1 MTDLPFTLDRRYT
14 VSNLRAQVE
23 RLTGERD
30 TALAATQASAAAAQG
45 LLAANRRAVEWLR
58 TVDASRMSGQ
68 QVVDDLLRELAV
80 TPEATS

>member
-14 VSNLRAQVE
+14 VGDLRAQVE

-30 TALAATQASAAAAQG
+30 TALAAAQASAATAQG

-58 TVDASRMSGQ
+58 TVDASRMTGQ

-80 TPEATS
+80 TET